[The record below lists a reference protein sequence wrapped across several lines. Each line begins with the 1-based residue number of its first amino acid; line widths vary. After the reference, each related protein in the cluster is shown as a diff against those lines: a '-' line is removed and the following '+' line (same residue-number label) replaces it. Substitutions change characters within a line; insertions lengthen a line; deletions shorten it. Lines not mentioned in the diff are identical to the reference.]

1 MSIFKTPETSELPAV
16 EEAPSTSVADEQA
29 RQDEK
34 KKKGRAST
42 ILTGGLG
49 VLGGQASARKTLL
62 GG

>member
-1 MSIFKTPETSELPAV
+1 MSIFKTPATPEVPAV
-16 EEAPSTSVADEQA
+16 EEAPNTSVADEQA

-49 VLGGQASARKTLL
+49 VLGGQKSARKTLL

>member
-1 MSIFKTPETSELPAV
+1 MSFSTPDYETPTV
-16 EEAPSTSVADEQA
+16 EETPNTSGADEQA
-29 RQDEK
+29 KRDEK

-49 VLGGQASARKTLL
+49 TIGGQTTKKKTLL